1 MTDSR
6 YICKN
11 ITNINRFVSHNF
23 HMDTLQEYSLLA
35 GLAVAA
41 FLYASVGHGGAS
53 GYLAV
58 MAFAGLSPATMKPA
72 ALALNI
78 VVAGIGSWKYLRA
91 GAFDWRVFWP
101 FAVVSIPMAYVGGTL
116 EIPGSVFKP
125 LVGVALLFAAW
136 RMVLSTRRTE
146 VERRK
151 LQLIPA
157 FAAGAAIGL
166 LSGLTGVG
174 GGIFL
179 SPLVLLLG
187 WAGTRETSG
196 IAALFILVNSVAAL
210 AGHGDVSALPQHF
223 PLWMAVVAV
232 LGWLGAEFGSR
243 RFRLPV
249 IRNLLAVVLALAGTK
264 MILTA

>member
-6 YICKN
+6 YICQN
-11 ITNINRFVSHNF
+11 ITKFFDFVSLQ
-23 HMDTLQEYSLLA
+23 METLQDYLLLA

-58 MAFAGLSPATMKPA
+58 MAFAGLAPATMKPA
-72 ALALNI
+72 ALALNV
-78 VVAGIGSWKYLRA
+78 VVAGIGTWKYLRA
-91 GAFDWRVFWP
+91 GAFDWKVFWP
-101 FAVVSIPMAYVGGTL
+101 FAVVSIPLAYVGGSL
-116 EIPGSVFKP
+116 HIPPGVFKP

-136 RMVLSTRRTE
+136 RMVLSSRQTE
-146 VERRK
+146 VARRK
-151 LQLIPA
+151 LRLIPA
-157 FAAGAAIGL
+157 FIAGAAMGL
-166 LSGLTGVG
+166 LSGMTGVG

-179 SPLVLLLG
+179 SPLILMLG

-196 IAALFILVNSVAAL
+196 IAALFILVNSLAGL
-210 AGHGDVSALPQHF
+210 AGHGDLSALPANF
-223 PLWMAVVAV
+223 PIWMAVVAV
-232 LGWLGAEFGSR
+232 LGWLGAELGSR

-264 MILTA
+264 MMLT

>member
-6 YICKN
+6 YICQN
-11 ITNINRFVSHNF
+11 ITNLSCFVSYR
-23 HMDTLQEYSLLA
+23 METIQDYLLLA
-35 GLAVAA
+35 GLAIAA

-58 MAFAGLSPATMKPA
+58 MAFAGLTPEVMKPA
-72 ALALNI
+72 ALVLNV
-78 VVAGIGSWKYLRA
+78 VVAGIGTWKYLRA
-91 GAFDWRVFWP
+91 GAFDWKVFWP
-101 FAVVSIPMAYVGGTL
+101 FAVVSIPMAYAGGVMHV
-116 EIPGSVFKP
+116 PAGVFKP

-136 RMVLSTRRTE
+136 RMVLSTRRVE
-146 VERRK
+146 VERHQLK
-151 LQLIPA
+151 LVPA
-157 FAAGAAIGL
+157 FIAGAVMGL

-179 SPLVLLLG
+179 SPLILMLG

-196 IAALFILVNSVAAL
+196 IAALFILVNSLAGL
-210 AGHGDVSALPQHF
+210 AGHGDLSALPANF
-223 PLWMAVVAV
+223 PVWMAVVAV
-232 LGWLGAEFGSR
+232 LGWFGAEFGRR

-264 MILTA
+264 MILT

>member
-1 MTDSR
+1 
-6 YICKN
+6 
-11 ITNINRFVSHNF
+11 
-23 HMDTLQEYSLLA
+23 MDTQDNPLLLI

-58 MAFAGLSPATMKPA
+58 MGLAELSPATMKPA
-72 ALALNI
+72 ALALNV

-91 GAFDWRVFWP
+91 GAFNWQVFWP
-101 FAVVSIPMAYVGGTL
+101 FAVVSIPMAYVGGAIS
-116 EIPGSVFKP
+116 IPAEVYKP
-125 LVGVALLFAAW
+125 LVGAALLFAAW
-136 RMVLSTRRTE
+136 RMVLSTRQLE
-146 VERRK
+146 VPRRPLK
-151 LQLIPA
+151 LWLA
-157 FAAGAAIGL
+157 LVAGAAMGL

-179 SPLVLLLG
+179 SPLLLLLG

-196 IAALFILVNSVAAL
+196 IAALFILLNSL
-210 AGHGDVSALPQHF
+210 AGLLGHGDLSVLPANF
-223 PLWMAVVAV
+223 PTWMGVVAV
-232 LGWLGAEFGSR
+232 FGWLGAELGSR

-249 IRNLLAVVLALAGTK
+249 IRNLLALVLALAGTK

>member
-1 MTDSR
+1 
-6 YICKN
+6 
-11 ITNINRFVSHNF
+11 
-23 HMDTLQEYSLLA
+23 MDIQDNLLLLA

-58 MAFAGLSPATMKPA
+58 MGLAGLAPATMKPA
-72 ALALNI
+72 ALVLNV

-91 GAFDWRVFWP
+91 GAFNWQVFWP
-101 FAVVSIPMAYVGGTL
+101 FAVVSIPMAYVGGAIS
-116 EIPGSVFKP
+116 IPASVYKP

-136 RMVLSTRRTE
+136 RMVLSTRQIE
-146 VERRK
+146 VPRRELK
-151 LQLIPA
+151 LWAALL
-157 FAAGAAIGL
+157 AGAVMGL

-179 SPLVLLLG
+179 SPLLLLLG

-196 IAALFILVNSVAAL
+196 IAALFILVNSLAGL
-210 AGHGDVSALPQHF
+210 AGHGNLSALPANF
-223 PLWMAVVAV
+223 SSWMAVVAI
-232 LGWLGAEFGSR
+232 LGWLGAELGSR
-243 RFRLPV
+243 RFQLPV
-249 IRNLLAVVLALAGTK
+249 IRNLLALVLALAGTK

>member
-1 MTDSR
+1 MET
-6 YICKN
+6 
-11 ITNINRFVSHNF
+11 H
-23 HMDTLQEYSLLA
+23 HELLILV

-41 FLYASVGHGGAS
+41 LLYASVGHGGAS

-58 MAFAGLSPATMKPA
+58 MAFAGLAPATMKPA
-72 ALALNI
+72 ALALNV

-91 GAFDWRVFWP
+91 GAFDWKVFWP
-101 FAVVSIPMAYVGGTL
+101 FAVVSIPMAYVGGAL
-116 EIPGSVFKP
+116 HVPAGLFKP

-136 RMVLSTRRTE
+136 RMLLTARQTEVTRRDL
-146 VERRK
+146 K
-151 LQLIPA
+151 LAPA
-157 FAAGAAIGL
+157 LVAGAGIGL

-179 SPLVLLLG
+179 SPLILLMG

-196 IAALFILVNSVAAL
+196 IAALFILVNSLAGL
-210 AGHGDVSALPQHF
+210 AGHGDLSALPANF
-223 PLWMAVVAV
+223 PLWAVVV
-232 LGWLGAEFGSR
+232 GLLGWLGAEFGSR

-249 IRNLLAVVLALAGTK
+249 IRNLLAVVLAMAGAK